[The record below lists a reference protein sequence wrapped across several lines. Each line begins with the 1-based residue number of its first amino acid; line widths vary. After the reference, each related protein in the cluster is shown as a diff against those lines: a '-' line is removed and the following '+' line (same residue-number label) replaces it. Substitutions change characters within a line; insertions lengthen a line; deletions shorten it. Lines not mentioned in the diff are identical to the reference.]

1 MTLHRRLP
9 DTLELE
15 LHEFETIY
23 ACIGSMGRIT
33 TLSAE
38 GRVLEQCASL
48 PEYTCLL
55 LGADF
60 SGYTAGEQL
69 PEQWQKALAGVDKVR
84 TALEDA
90 DMLSEIGYIEIGT
103 EQSYKAIYQN
113 RIQLRLGSEYDLA
126 TKLLT
131 ARKIINDELKSDFTG
146 YLDVSVSGRAY
157 TRALPLTQIA
167 DAQYLAVLGGKE

>member
-1 MTLHRRLP
+1 M
-9 DTLELE
+9 
-15 LHEFETIY
+15 
-23 ACIGSMGRIT
+23 
-33 TLSAE
+33 
-38 GRVLEQCASL
+38 LEQCASL

-103 EQSYKAIYQN
+103 EQSYKAIVSEQDTASAGQ
-113 RIQLRLGSEYDLA
+113 RIRPCHQAADS
-126 TKLLT
+126 TK
-131 ARKIINDELKSDFTG
+131 NH
-146 YLDVSVSGRAY
+146 
-157 TRALPLTQIA
+157 Q
-167 DAQYLAVLGGKE
+167 